1 MSDQGGMGSTSNQA
15 RKAEATLTHPS
26 ARDRGTLLTVS
37 PQAGHTASSIRRH
50 LLWQVIR
57 QRGDRHYAL

>member
-37 PQAGHTASSIRRH
+37 PQDTLRPPYAAPPSLAGHPSAR
-50 LLWQVIR
+50 
-57 QRGDRHYAL
+57 